1 MTGLRERKKR
11 QTRQLISDIA
21 TGLFLDR
28 GFDRV
33 TIAEIAEAAE
43 VSVNTVYNYFPSKED
58 LFFDREPE
66 LIARSSALV
75 RERQPGQSA
84 ADALLA
90 QLRKDLDERTV
101 HVGMTEGYARF
112 MECVRESPA
121 LLARMWVMQ
130 ARVVQG
136 LTETLREEAG
146 ATPDDPA
153 PEVVATQLVGVN
165 NTIFRTVSMGVA
177 EGVGTDEISRRARRK
192 LEAFV
197 ALLSDEVLNYAT
209 RPAG

>member
-1 MTGLRERKKR
+1 MTGLRERKKQ

-33 TIAEIAEAAE
+33 TVAEIAEAAE

-66 LIARSSALV
+66 IIERTSTLV
-75 RERQPGQSA
+75 RERRPGQSA
-84 ADALLA
+84 AAALLD
-90 QLRKDLDERTV
+90 QLRQDLHEQTV
-101 HVGMTEGYARF
+101 HVGMNDGYARF

-121 LLARMWVMQ
+121 LLARLWVMQ
-130 ARVVQG
+130 ARTVLG

-146 ATPDDPA
+146 AAPGDPL
-153 PEVVATQLVGVN
+153 PEVVATQLVSVN
-165 NTIFRTVSMGVA
+165 NTVFRTVSIGVA
-177 EGVGTDEISRRARRK
+177 EGVERDEIAVRARRK
-192 LEAFV
+192 LDVFV
-197 ALLSDEVLNYAT
+197 ATLSDEVLNYAT
-209 RPAG
+209 RPA